1 MITAQ
6 KKFRQV
12 KNFRNFS
19 KNLFVLVTHRL
30 ELLLALVLRN
40 LLAAFFL
47 QIAHLELS
55 LVLDEFNGLFEEMC
69 SAN

>member
-55 LVLDEFNGLFEEMC
+55 LVLDEFNGLF
-69 SAN
+69 A

>member
-1 MITAQ
+1 MITAE

-55 LVLDEFNGLFEEMC
+55 LVLDEFNGLF
-69 SAN
+69 A